1 VDHPWRSSPT
11 VPNAILWYGKDM
23 ATRKV
28 TITLDEDLVEGMTRT
43 ARRAGIPLSRLIAS
57 AAEREMRR
65 RIGQSAVAEWEAEH
79 GAFTPEELAA
89 ARAEMAAA
97 DDEYYRAGGDAA

>member
-1 VDHPWRSSPT
+1 
-11 VPNAILWYGKDM
+11 VPA
-23 ATRKV
+23 RKV
-28 TITLDEDLVEGMTRT
+28 TITLDQELVDALAVA
-43 ARRAGIPLSRLIAS
+43 AREAGIPLSRLIAS

-65 RIGQSAVAEWEAEH
+65 HIGLAAVAGWEAEH

-97 DDEYYRAGGDAA
+97 DNEYFQAGDDAA